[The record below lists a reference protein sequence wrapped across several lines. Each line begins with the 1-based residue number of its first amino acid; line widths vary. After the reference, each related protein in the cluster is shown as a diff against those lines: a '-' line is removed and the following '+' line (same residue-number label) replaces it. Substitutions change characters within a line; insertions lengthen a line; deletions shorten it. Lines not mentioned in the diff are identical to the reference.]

1 MSGMV
6 TFNPPVTYAEWVEL
20 FDKLKDKTNDEAVLS
35 ALKRGSI
42 AWQSGVAE
50 RFAQRLI
57 NAINIRI
64 NAATDKFQKDLTYGR
79 GQEGAMIQAILS
91 LRKEMAFL
99 YDAINLPV
107 IPEKDRVQYCA
118 LVRGQADKMQESLEE
133 SARKDRSGKMSSIVR
148 NHKVN
153 AF

>member
-1 MSGMV
+1 MNNA
-6 TFNPPVTYAEWVEL
+6 TLCPPTTYAEWAEL
-20 FDKLKDKTNDEAVLS
+20 LDRLKDKTNDTDVLC
-35 ALKRGSI
+35 ALKQGTI

-50 RFAQRLI
+50 RFAQRLV
-57 NAINIRI
+57 NAINARM
-64 NAATDKFQKDLTYGR
+64 NVATDKFQKDMTRGR
-79 GQEGAMIQAILS
+79 GQEGPTIQAILA

-99 YDAINLPV
+99 CDAIDLPV
-107 IPEKDRVQYCA
+107 IPEKDRAQYQA

-133 SARKDRSGKMSSIVR
+133 SAQKDRTGKMSSIVR

>member
-1 MSGMV
+1 MA
-6 TFNPPVTYAEWVEL
+6 FIPPTTYADWSEL
-20 FDKLKDKTNDEAVLS
+20 LDKLKDKTNDSDVLL
-35 ALKRGSI
+35 ALKQGTI

-50 RFAQRLI
+50 RFSQKLI
-57 NAINIRI
+57 NTISARMNT
-64 NAATDKFQKDLTYGR
+64 ATDKFQKDMNR
-79 GQEGAMIQAILS
+79 SHGQDGPIVQAILA

-99 YDAINLPV
+99 SDAINLPA
-107 IPEKDRVQYCA
+107 IPEKDRAQYCA